1 MRKIY
6 QYPTLRVIS
15 IIDEQPIALSNVI
28 EEDDVY
34 INPETMEE
42 GDGSEEV
49 KSNPYSLKKKKKSLT
64 FNV

>member
-28 EEDDVY
+28 EENDAI
-34 INPETMEE
+34 INPETVEE
-42 GDGSEEV
+42 GDGSDAV
-49 KSNPYSLKKKKKSLT
+49 KSNPYSLW
-64 FNV
+64 

>member
-34 INPETMEE
+34 INPETLEE
-42 GDGSEEV
+42 GDGSEAV
-49 KSNPYSLKKKKKSLT
+49 KSNPYSLW
-64 FNV
+64 

>member
-6 QYPTLRVIS
+6 LHPTIRVIG

-28 EEDDVY
+28 EEDNVY

-42 GDGSEEV
+42 GDGSEAV
-49 KSNPYSLKKKKKSLT
+49 KSNPYSLW
-64 FNV
+64 